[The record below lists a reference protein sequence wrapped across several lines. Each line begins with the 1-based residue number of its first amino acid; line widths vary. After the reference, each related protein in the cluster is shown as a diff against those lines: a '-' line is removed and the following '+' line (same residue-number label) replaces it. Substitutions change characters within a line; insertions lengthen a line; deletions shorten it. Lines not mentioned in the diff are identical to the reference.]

1 MKRLGIGIMAHVDA
15 GKTTLTEAMMY
26 LTGNIRKLG
35 RVDHKDAFLDTHSLE
50 KSRGITIFSKQA
62 VMNVNGD
69 EITLLDTPGH
79 TDFSSEAE
87 RALQIMD
94 YAILIISGTDGVQNH
109 TETLWHLLKSY
120 RVPTFIFINKMDISE
135 LSRQILMAE
144 LTRRL
149 DNACV
154 DFSHTVKNG
163 IDEDTAEALALCDE
177 AIMNELLETGE
188 ISKDIITEKVRQR
201 KIYPCFFG
209 SALKLNGVEEFI
221 KLISEYTANPRY
233 DKDFSAT
240 VYKISEDEHGNRLTH
255 LKVTGGTLKV
265 KSIIEKGENPEKVNT
280 IRIYSGNK
288 FKAVDEAVAGT
299 ICAVT
304 GLSDTYSGQG
314 LGMSADAPLPLLEP
328 LFSYRIILPSH
339 IDVYNGLNILRRLE
353 QEDPT
358 LRIVWNEQLKEI
370 HLQLMGEIQLEI
382 LKSIIHDRFGFDVEF
397 SEGSISYKETIAAPV
412 FGIGH
417 YEPLR
422 HYAEVRLLLEPAEEG
437 SGLRFVSE
445 CREDKLDKNWQR
457 LILTHLNEKKHSGV
471 LTGSPITDMKI
482 TLVAGK
488 AHLKHTEGGDFRQ
501 ATYRAVRQGLMS
513 AESILLEPYYNFTLT
528 VPTDCIGRAMTDLQ
542 MKGAEFSSPEAENE
556 NEMTVRGAAPASKL
570 RGYQSVINSYTG
582 GKGRLICIPDGYR
595 PCLDSEQ
602 VINEIGYNPESDLDN
617 PADSVFCSHGAGF
630 NVKWDQVPDYA
641 HTVAEGSDNN
651 NEVQTS
657 ENKPAN
663 QYKAKQASD
672 KELME
677 IFERTYGKI
686 NRDERSAMRRIPEKK
701 DKPYKAKERPKGPL
715 YLLVDGYNIIF
726 AWEELN
732 KIAQD
737 NLDLA
742 RSELINIL
750 CNYQGYNR
758 CEVIVVFDAYK
769 VKGNKGE
776 VERHGGITAV
786 YTKEAETADM
796 YIEKATRILGK
807 KHRVRVATSDRLEQ
821 LIIFGADAERVS
833 ASELYAEVKYTEKQI
848 KAFLDSQL

>member
-15 GKTTLTEAMMY
+15 GKTTLTEAMLY

-35 RVDHKDAFLDTHSLE
+35 RVDHGDAFLDTHTLE

-62 VMNVNGD
+62 VMNTAD
-69 EITLLDTPGH
+69 AEITLLDTPGH

-94 YAILIISGTDGVQNH
+94 YAVLIISGTDGVQNH

-135 LSRQILMAE
+135 LSKELIMAE
-144 LTRRL
+144 LIRRL
-149 DNACV
+149 DSACI
-154 DFSHTVKNG
+154 DFSGYVKDNT
-163 IDEDTAEALALCDE
+163 DEAASEALALCDE
-177 AIMNELLETGE
+177 GMMNELLEKGE
-188 ISKDIITEKVRQR
+188 ISGGTIKEKIRQR
-201 KIYPCFFG
+201 RIFPCFFG
-209 SALKLNGVEEFI
+209 SALKLSGVEEFI
-221 KLISEYTANPRY
+221 KLISEFTVQPSY
-233 DKDFSAT
+233 DDEFSAT

-265 KSIIEKGENPEKVNT
+265 KSIIEKGDNPEKINN
-280 IRIYSGNK
+280 IRIYSGSK
-288 FKAVDEAVAGT
+288 FKAVEEAPAGT

-304 GLSDTYSGQG
+304 GLTDTYSGQG
-314 LGMSADAPLPLLEP
+314 LGRSADAPLPLLEP
-328 LFSYRIILPSH
+328 LFSYRIILPPH

-397 SEGSISYKETIAAPV
+397 SEGSISYKETIESAV
-412 FGIGH
+412 YGIGH

-457 LILTHLNEKKHSGV
+457 LILTHLNEKKHLGV

-482 TLVAGK
+482 TLISGR

-513 AESILLEPYYNFTLT
+513 AKSILLEPYYNFTLT
-528 VPTDCIGRAMTDLQ
+528 VPSDCVGRAMTDLQ
-542 MKGAEFSSPEAENE
+542 MKGAEFSSPEAAGE
-556 NEMTVRGAAPASKL
+556 NEMLIKGTAPASKL
-570 RGYQSVINSYTG
+570 RGYQSAISSYTG

-595 PCLDSEQ
+595 PCTDSEN
-602 VINEIGYNPESDLDN
+602 VIKEIGYNPESDLDN

-630 NVKWDQVPDYA
+630 NVSWEEVPSYA
-641 HTVAEGSDNN
+641 HTIAENEKSDDT
-651 NEVQTS
+651 EVQT
-657 ENKPAN
+657 KPIN
-663 QYKAKQASD
+663 QYKSKQASD

-686 NRDERSAMRRIPEKK
+686 NRDERSAMRRVPEKK

-732 KIAQD
+732 KIAQQ

-848 KAFLDSQL
+848 QAFLDNQT

>member
-15 GKTTLTEAMMY
+15 GKTTLTEAMLY

-35 RVDHKDAFLDTHSLE
+35 RVDHGDAFLDTHTLE

-62 VMNVNGD
+62 VMNTAD
-69 EITLLDTPGH
+69 AEITLLDTPGH

-94 YAILIISGTDGVQNH
+94 YAVLIISGTDGVQNH

-135 LSRQILMAE
+135 LSKELIMAE
-144 LTRRL
+144 LIRRL
-149 DNACV
+149 DSACI
-154 DFSHTVKNG
+154 DFSGYVKDNT
-163 IDEDTAEALALCDE
+163 DEAASEALALCDE
-177 AIMNELLETGE
+177 GMMNELLEKGE
-188 ISKDIITEKVRQR
+188 ISGGTIKEKIRQR
-201 KIYPCFFG
+201 RIFPCFFG
-209 SALKLNGVEEFI
+209 SALKLSGVEEFI
-221 KLISEYTANPRY
+221 KLISEFTVQPSY
-233 DKDFSAT
+233 DDEFSAT

-265 KSIIEKGENPEKVNT
+265 KSIIEKGDNPEKINN
-280 IRIYSGNK
+280 IRIYSGSK
-288 FKAVDEAVAGT
+288 FKAVEEAPAGT

-304 GLSDTYSGQG
+304 GLTDTYSGQG
-314 LGMSADAPLPLLEP
+314 LGRSADAPLPLLEP
-328 LFSYRIILPSH
+328 LFSYRIILPPH

-397 SEGSISYKETIAAPV
+397 SEGSISYKETIESAV
-412 FGIGH
+412 YGIGH

-457 LILTHLNEKKHSGV
+457 LILTHLNEKKHLGV

-482 TLVAGK
+482 TLISGR

-513 AESILLEPYYNFTLT
+513 AKSILLEPYYSFTLT
-528 VPTDCIGRAMTDLQ
+528 VPSDCVGRAMTDLQ
-542 MKGAEFSSPEAENE
+542 MKGAEFSSPEAAGE
-556 NEMTVRGAAPASKL
+556 NEMLIKGTAPASKL
-570 RGYQSVINSYTG
+570 RGYQSAISSYTG

-595 PCLDSEQ
+595 PCTDSEN
-602 VINEIGYNPESDLDN
+602 VIKEIGYNPESDLDN

-630 NVKWDQVPDYA
+630 NVSWEEVPSYA
-641 HTVAEGSDNN
+641 HTIAENEKSDDT
-651 NEVQTS
+651 EVQT
-657 ENKPAN
+657 KPIN
-663 QYKAKQASD
+663 QYKSKQASD

-686 NRDERSAMRRIPEKK
+686 NRDERSAMRRVPEKK

-732 KIAQD
+732 KIAQQ

-848 KAFLDSQL
+848 QAFLDNQT

>member
-1 MKRLGIGIMAHVDA
+1 MKRLAIGIMAHVDA
-15 GKTTLTEAMMY
+15 GKTTLTEAMLY

-35 RVDHKDAFLDTHSLE
+35 RVDHGDAFLDTHSLE

-62 VMNVNGD
+62 VMNTED
-69 EITLLDTPGH
+69 AEITLLDTPGH

-94 YAILIISGTDGVQNH
+94 YAVLIISGTDGVQNH

-135 LSRQILMAE
+135 LSRELIMAE
-144 LTRRL
+144 LVRRL
-149 DNACV
+149 DSACV
-154 DFSHTVKNG
+154 DFSGCVKNG
-163 IDEDTAEALALCDE
+163 IDEATAEALALCDE
-177 AIMNELLETGE
+177 AVMNELLEKGE
-188 ISKDIITEKVRQR
+188 ISGDIIREKIKQR
-201 KIYPCFFG
+201 RIFPCFFG

-221 KLISEYTANPRY
+221 RLISEYTLQPKYNEE
-233 DKDFSAT
+233 FSAT
-240 VYKISEDEHGNRLTH
+240 VYKITEDEHGNRLTH

-265 KSIIEKGENPEKVNT
+265 KSVIEKGDNSEKINN
-280 IRIYSGNK
+280 IRIYSGGR
-288 FKAVDEAVAGT
+288 FRTVDEAPAGT
-299 ICAVT
+299 VCAVT
-304 GLSDTYSGQG
+304 GLTDTYSGQG
-314 LGMSADAPLPLLEP
+314 LGISADAPLPLLEP
-328 LFSYRIILPSH
+328 LFSYRIILPEH

-382 LKSIIHDRFGFDVEF
+382 LKSVIHDRFGFDVEF
-397 SEGSISYKETIAAPV
+397 SEGSISYKETIESTV
-412 FGIGH
+412 YGIGH

-482 TLVAGK
+482 TLVSGR

-513 AESILLEPYYNFTLT
+513 AKSILLEPYYSFTLT
-528 VPTDCIGRAMTDLQ
+528 VPTDCVGRAMTDLQ
-542 MKGAEFSSPEAENE
+542 VKNAEFSSPEAENE
-556 NEMTVRGAAPASKL
+556 SEMTVRGTAPASKL
-570 RGYQSVINSYTG
+570 RGYQAVISSYTG
-582 GKGRLICIPDGYR
+582 GRGRLICIPDGYR
-595 PCLDSEQ
+595 PCTDSES

-630 NVKWDQVPDYA
+630 NVSWEEVPAYA
-641 HTVAEGSDNN
+641 HTIAENERSDDTEAHAKPV
-651 NEVQTS
+651 NE
-657 ENKPAN
+657 
-663 QYKAKQASD
+663 YKSKQASD

-686 NRDERSAMRRIPEKK
+686 NRDERSAMRRVPEKK

-732 KIAQD
+732 KIAQQ

-848 KAFLDSQL
+848 KAFLDNQV

>member
-15 GKTTLTEAMMY
+15 GKTTLTEAMLY

-35 RVDHKDAFLDTHSLE
+35 RVDHGDAFLDTHTLE

-62 VMNVNGD
+62 VMNTAD
-69 EITLLDTPGH
+69 AEITLLDTPGH

-94 YAILIISGTDGVQNH
+94 YAVLIISGTDGVQNH

-135 LSRQILMAE
+135 LSKELIMAE
-144 LTRRL
+144 LIRRL
-149 DNACV
+149 DSACI
-154 DFSHTVKNG
+154 DFSGYVKDNT
-163 IDEDTAEALALCDE
+163 DEAASEALALCDE
-177 AIMNELLETGE
+177 GMMNELLEKGE
-188 ISKDIITEKVRQR
+188 ISGGTIKEKIRQR
-201 KIYPCFFG
+201 RIFPCFFG
-209 SALKLNGVEEFI
+209 SALKLSGVEEFI
-221 KLISEYTANPRY
+221 KLISEFTVQPSY
-233 DKDFSAT
+233 DDEFSAT

-265 KSIIEKGENPEKVNT
+265 KSIIEKGDNPEKINN
-280 IRIYSGNK
+280 IRIYSGSK
-288 FKAVDEAVAGT
+288 FKAVEEAPAGT

-304 GLSDTYSGQG
+304 GLTDTYSGQG
-314 LGMSADAPLPLLEP
+314 LGRSADAPLPLLEP
-328 LFSYRIILPSH
+328 LFSYRIILPPH

-397 SEGSISYKETIAAPV
+397 SEGSISYKETIESAV
-412 FGIGH
+412 YGIGH

-457 LILTHLNEKKHSGV
+457 LILTHLNEKKHLGV

-482 TLVAGK
+482 TLISGR

-513 AESILLEPYYNFTLT
+513 AKSILLEPYYNFTLT
-528 VPTDCIGRAMTDLQ
+528 VPSDCVGRAMTDLQ
-542 MKGAEFSSPEAENE
+542 MKGAEFSSPEAAGE
-556 NEMTVRGAAPASKL
+556 NEMLIKGTAPASKL
-570 RGYQSVINSYTG
+570 RGYQSAISSYTG

-595 PCLDSEQ
+595 PCTDSEN
-602 VINEIGYNPESDLDN
+602 VIKEIGYNPESDLDN

-630 NVKWDQVPDYA
+630 NVSWEEVPSYA
-641 HTVAEGSDNN
+641 HTIAENEKSDDT
-651 NEVQTS
+651 EVQT
-657 ENKPAN
+657 KPVN
-663 QYKAKQASD
+663 QYKSKQASD

-686 NRDERSAMRRIPEKK
+686 NRDERSAMRRVPEKK

-732 KIAQD
+732 KIAQQ

-848 KAFLDSQL
+848 QAFLDNQT

>member
-15 GKTTLTEAMMY
+15 GKTTLTEAMLY

-35 RVDHKDAFLDTHSLE
+35 RVDHGDAFLDTHILE

-62 VMNVNGD
+62 VMNTD
-69 EITLLDTPGH
+69 DAEIILLDTPGH

-94 YAILIISGTDGVQNH
+94 YAVLIISGTDGVQNH

-135 LSRQILMAE
+135 LSKDLIMAE

-154 DFSHTVKNG
+154 DFSGVIKNG
-163 IDEDTAEALALCDE
+163 IDEDTAEAIALCDE
-177 AIMNELLETGE
+177 AIMNELLERGE
-188 ISKDIITEKVRQR
+188 ISTDIISNKIKQR
-201 KIYPCFFG
+201 KIFPCFFG

-221 KLISEYTANPRY
+221 KLLSEYTLQPKYNNE
-233 DKDFSAT
+233 FSAT

-265 KSIIEKGENPEKVNT
+265 KSIIEKGDNPEKINS
-280 IRIYSGNK
+280 IRIYSGGK
-288 FKAVDEAVAGT
+288 FRTVDEAPAGT
-299 ICAVT
+299 VCAVT

-314 LGMSADAPLPLLEP
+314 LGISADAPLPLLEP
-328 LFSYRIILPSH
+328 LFNYRIILPSH

-382 LKSIIHDRFGFDVEF
+382 LKSVIHDRFGFDVEF
-397 SEGSISYKETIAAPV
+397 SEGSISYKETIESAV
-412 FGIGH
+412 YGIGH

-457 LILTHLNEKKHSGV
+457 LILTHLNEKKHLGV

-482 TLVAGK
+482 TLVSGR

-513 AESILLEPYYNFTLT
+513 AKSILLEPYYSFTLT
-528 VPTDCIGRAMTDLQ
+528 VPAESVGRAMTDLQ
-542 MKGAEFSSPEAENE
+542 IKGAEFSSPEAENE
-556 NEMTVRGAAPASKL
+556 SEMTVKGTAPASRL
-570 RGYQSVINSYTG
+570 RGYQSVISSYTG
-582 GKGRLICIPDGYR
+582 GRGRLTCIPDGYR
-595 PCLDSEQ
+595 PCAESEN

-630 NVKWDQVPDYA
+630 NVSWEQVPSYA
-641 HTVAEGSDNN
+641 HTIAE
-651 NEVQTS
+651 NEKSEDTEAQTR
-657 ENKPAN
+657 PVN

-732 KIAQD
+732 KIAQQ

-848 KAFLDSQL
+848 QAFLNNQR

>member
-15 GKTTLTEAMMY
+15 GKTTLTEAMLY
-26 LTGNIRKLG
+26 LTGNIRKHG
-35 RVDHKDAFLDTHSLE
+35 RVDHGDAFLDTHTLE

-62 VMNVNGD
+62 VMNTAD
-69 EITLLDTPGH
+69 AEITLLDTPGH

-94 YAILIISGTDGVQNH
+94 YAVLIISGTDGVQNH

-135 LSRQILMAE
+135 LSKELIMAE
-144 LTRRL
+144 LIRRL
-149 DNACV
+149 DSACI
-154 DFSHTVKNG
+154 DFSGYVKDNT
-163 IDEDTAEALALCDE
+163 DEAVSEALALCDE
-177 AIMNELLETGE
+177 GMMNELLEKGK
-188 ISKDIITEKVRQR
+188 ISGGTIKEKIRQR
-201 KIYPCFFG
+201 RVFPCFFG
-209 SALKLNGVEEFI
+209 SALKLSGVEEFI
-221 KLISEYTANPRY
+221 KLISEFTVQPSY
-233 DKDFSAT
+233 DDEFSAT

-265 KSIIEKGENPEKVNT
+265 KSIIEKGDNPEKINN
-280 IRIYSGNK
+280 IRIYSGSK
-288 FKAVDEAVAGT
+288 FKAVEEAPAGT

-304 GLSDTYSGQG
+304 GLTDTYSGQG
-314 LGMSADAPLPLLEP
+314 LGRSADAPLPLLEP
-328 LFSYRIILPSH
+328 LFSYRIILPPH

-397 SEGSISYKETIAAPV
+397 SEGSISYKETIESAV
-412 FGIGH
+412 YGIGH

-457 LILTHLNEKKHSGV
+457 LILTHLNEKKHLGV

-482 TLVAGK
+482 TLISGR

-513 AESILLEPYYNFTLT
+513 AKSILLEPYYSFTLT
-528 VPTDCIGRAMTDLQ
+528 VPSDCVGRAMTDLQ
-542 MKGAEFSSPEAENE
+542 MKNAEFSSPETAGE
-556 NEMTVRGAAPASKL
+556 NEMLIKGTAPASKL
-570 RGYQSVINSYTG
+570 RGYQSAISSYTG

-595 PCLDSEQ
+595 PCTDSEN
-602 VINEIGYNPESDLDN
+602 VIKEIGYNPESDLDN

-630 NVKWDQVPDYA
+630 NVSWEEVPSYA
-641 HTVAEGSDNN
+641 HTIAESEKSDDT
-651 NEVQTS
+651 EVQT
-657 ENKPAN
+657 KPIN
-663 QYKAKQASD
+663 QYKSKQASD

-686 NRDERSAMRRIPEKK
+686 NRDERSAMRRVPEKK

-732 KIAQD
+732 KIAQQ

-848 KAFLDSQL
+848 QAFLDNQT

>member
-35 RVDHKDAFLDTHSLE
+35 RVDHGDAFLDTHILE

-62 VMNVNGD
+62 VMNTD
-69 EITLLDTPGH
+69 DAEITLLDTPGH

-94 YAILIISGTDGVQNH
+94 YAVLIISGTDGVQNH

-120 RVPTFIFINKMDISE
+120 RVPTFIFVNKMDISE
-135 LSRQILMAE
+135 LSKNLIMAE
-144 LTRRL
+144 LVRRL
-149 DNACV
+149 DNSCV
-154 DFSHTVKNG
+154 DFSGVIKNG
-163 IDEDTAEALALCDE
+163 IDEDTAEAIALCDE
-177 AIMNELLETGE
+177 AIMNELLERGE
-188 ISKDIITEKVRQR
+188 ISTDIISNKIKQR
-201 KIYPCFFG
+201 KIFPCFFG

-221 KLISEYTANPRY
+221 KLLSEYTLQPKYN
-233 DKDFSAT
+233 DEFSAT

-265 KSIIEKGENPEKVNT
+265 KSIIEKGDNLEKINS
-280 IRIYSGNK
+280 IRIYSGGK
-288 FKAVDEAVAGT
+288 FRTVDEAPAGT
-299 ICAVT
+299 VCAVT

-314 LGMSADAPLPLLEP
+314 LGISADAPLPLLEP
-328 LFSYRIILPSH
+328 LFNYRIILPSH
-339 IDVYNGLNILRRLE
+339 IDVYNGLNILRKLE

-382 LKSIIHDRFGFDVEF
+382 LKSVIHDRFGFDVEF
-397 SEGSISYKETIAAPV
+397 SEGSISYKETIESAV
-412 FGIGH
+412 YGIGH

-437 SGLRFVSE
+437 LGLRFVSE

-457 LILTHLNEKKHSGV
+457 LILTHLNEKKHLGV

-482 TLVAGK
+482 TLVSGR

-513 AESILLEPYYNFTLT
+513 AKSILLEPYYSFTLT
-528 VPTDCIGRAMTDLQ
+528 VPSDCVGRAMTDLQ
-542 MKGAEFSSPEAENE
+542 MKNAEFSSPETAGE
-556 NEMTVRGAAPASKL
+556 NEMLIKGTAPASKL
-570 RGYQSVINSYTG
+570 RGYQSVISSYTG

-595 PCLDSEQ
+595 PCTDSEN
-602 VINEIGYNPESDLDN
+602 VIKEIGYNPESDLDN

-630 NVKWDQVPDYA
+630 NVSWEQVPSYA
-641 HTVAEGSDNN
+641 HTIAE
-651 NEVQTS
+651 NEKSEDTEAQTR
-657 ENKPAN
+657 PVN

-686 NRDERSAMRRIPEKK
+686 NRDERSAMRRLPEKK

-732 KIAQD
+732 KIAQQ

-796 YIEKATRILGK
+796 YIEKATRMLGK

-848 KAFLDSQL
+848 QAFLDNQT